1 MLRQDQIS
9 NNERYKFMQ
18 LSIEERKFKAETE
31 WEERK
36 IGIIEQGLTIRME
49 KLKAETEQEHLILQ

>member
-18 LSIEERKFKAETE
+18 LIIEERKFKAETE